1 MATKKATTK
10 KEVILCVCRGC
21 DLPAL
26 EGSRFCGG
34 IRTCLTPKSARYED
48 PVLTE
53 EELKAKEG
61 E

>member
-1 MATKKATTK
+1 
-10 KEVILCVCRGC
+10 
-21 DLPAL
+21 L

-34 IRTCLTPKSARYED
+34 IRTCLTAKSARYED